1 MHTDVRLIIWSI
13 RTDVIVSPL
22 AIVFSVLRQIHLF
35 QSMFCIIYIME
46 TFPLEFFD
54 LISNFDFL

>member
-1 MHTDVRLIIWSI
+1 LMLHRFIVVSYLAEMASSVWQII
-13 RTDVIVSPL
+13 
-22 AIVFSVLRQIHLF
+22 FF